1 MADETKNDAATVTGT
16 GSTQSVSP
24 AKVAQTAQAT
34 GVAAPAP
41 AAAPVT
47 EKAAEPAPEAPK
59 GLEAKD
65 EYGNALGFT
74 LDVGEAS
81 GQGEGVAALASRVH
95 GWTPFMVDG
104 ADFPYTEQNALV
116 LLNRFPYI
124 AKQVEGYGA

>member
-16 GSTQSVSP
+16 GSAQSVQP
-24 AKVAQTAQAT
+24 AKVAQVAQAT
-34 GVAAPAP
+34 GTAP

-47 EKAAEPAPEAPK
+47 AKAAEPAPEAPK

-81 GQGEGVAALASRVH
+81 GQGEGSAAVASRVR

-104 ADFPYTEQNALV
+104 VDYPYTEQNAV
-116 LLNRFPYI
+116 ELLNRFPHI